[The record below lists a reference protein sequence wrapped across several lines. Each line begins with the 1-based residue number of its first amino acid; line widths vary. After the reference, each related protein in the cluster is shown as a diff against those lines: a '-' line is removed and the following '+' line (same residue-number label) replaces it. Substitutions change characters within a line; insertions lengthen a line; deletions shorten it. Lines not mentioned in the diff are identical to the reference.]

1 MAIAD
6 LLTELQANKNDL
18 ANNLKTKGVEANTSE
33 GFNTLVPK
41 VLDIVGG
48 DSGDLY
54 VPTQTC
60 IGELLTHVLSGNY
73 ESQIITMPSS
83 LPTTEWTVLDAD
95 RPIKGFAYFDI
106 NGNMTQ
112 NNTTV
117 EGSQRIFGCAIY
129 DEEYTCIDAGS
140 RTYMDYNSTA
150 TTLSAWANGGVSYAS
165 INTNELVNKSLK
177 ITCTYGGGSPY
188 VPFKQ
193 GHDYLFIVW

>member
-18 ANNLKTKGVEANTSE
+18 ANNLKIKGVEANTSE

-41 VLDIVGG
+41 VLDIIGG
-48 DSGDLY
+48 DSDLS

-60 IGELLTHVLSGNY
+60 IGELLSHVLSGNY

-106 NGNMTQ
+106 NGAMTQ
-112 NNTTV
+112 SNTTT

-129 DEEYTCIDAGS
+129 DEEYTCIDAVS
-140 RTYMDYNSTA
+140 RTFMDYNSTA
-150 TTLSAWANGGVSYAS
+150 TLIAWVNGAVTYSS
-165 INTNELVNKSLK
+165 INTSELANKSLK
-177 ITCTYGGGSPY
+177 ITCTYGGGSGY
-188 VPFKQ
+188 SPFKQ